1 MTYMQGATQQML
13 EGVARVTELLNQLTE
28 ADYENLPYAYLK
40 VQLVD
45 EETGKDIYGYWLD
58 EHGPGEWSYFDGS
71 PNRKGAE

>member
-1 MTYMQGATQQML
+1 MQGATQQML

-28 ADYENLPYAYLK
+28 ADYGKLPYAYLK

-45 EETGKDIYGYWLD
+45 EATGEDICGYWLD

-71 PNRKGAE
+71 PNRKGVE